1 MPVVTDRGSFSGVQP
16 QPGSIGMTFVI
27 AGEVNRV
34 AGVGDES

>member
-1 MPVVTDRGSFSGVQP
+1 MPVVPRSGSFSGVPP
-16 QPGSIGMTFVI
+16 QPESIGMTFVI